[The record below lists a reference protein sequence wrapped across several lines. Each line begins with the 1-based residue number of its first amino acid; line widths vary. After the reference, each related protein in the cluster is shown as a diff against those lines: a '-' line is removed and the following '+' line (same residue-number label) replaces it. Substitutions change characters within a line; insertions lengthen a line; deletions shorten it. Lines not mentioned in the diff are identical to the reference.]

1 MVSGASKVVAFQRAL
16 QRESV
21 PLVSPTRIRVGMSL
35 EQCANERGVV
45 GEDSP
50 IERWRSVVAA
60 TGESASSCRDSRDDV
75 CIVRVVYLL
84 GARWSG
90 LDWVSRIIAVLRPPR
105 RRRRDG

>member
-1 MVSGASKVVAFQRAL
+1 
-16 QRESV
+16 
-21 PLVSPTRIRVGMSL
+21 MSL

-105 RRRRDG
+105 RRRRDGKRFLRGTARGKNKTGRQGDQNGSHSFGLDTG